1 MIAFTLSEATPE
13 DAVPLARILGDWLR
27 ETGWMPVLHS
37 REEDIGFLQRMIAS
51 QRVLVARDGQGAPL
65 GFIAVKLC
73 DIAGFYLAPAAR
85 GQGIGK
91 ALLDAAKADE
101 PRLALWTF
109 VANTGAIAFYRR
121 EGFVETERTNGAS
134 NEEGLPDVRMIWR
147 RPA

>member
-65 GFIAVKLC
+65 
-73 DIAGFYLAPAAR
+73 
-85 GQGIGK
+85 
-91 ALLDAAKADE
+91 
-101 PRLALWTF
+101 
-109 VANTGAIAFYRR
+109 
-121 EGFVETERTNGAS
+121 AS
-134 NEEGLPDVRMIWR
+134 SR
-147 RPA
+147 